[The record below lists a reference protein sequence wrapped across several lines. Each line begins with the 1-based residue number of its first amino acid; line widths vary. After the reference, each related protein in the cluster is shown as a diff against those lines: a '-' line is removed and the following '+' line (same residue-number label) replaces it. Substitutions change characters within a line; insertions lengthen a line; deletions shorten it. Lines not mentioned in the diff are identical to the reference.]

1 MPRVK
6 SIISSG
12 QHALQAQAIVGLVQ
26 SSTLAGS
33 SSSDARAI
41 TASNVLFTGGSGGA
55 ILPSGNDPGDT
66 FRIVNASGNT
76 CTLYPPSGATING
89 ASSFSMATAKSVH
102 VVFFTPTD
110 CRTIPV
116 VAS

>member
-6 SIISSG
+6 SLLASG
-12 QHALQAQAIVGLVQ
+12 QPALAAQAIVGLVQ
-26 SSTLAGS
+26 STTLAGS

-55 ILPSGNDPGDT
+55 ILPAGNDPGDT
-66 FRIVNASGNT
+66 FRVVNASGNT

-89 ASSFSMATAKSVH
+89 TTSFSMATARSVH
-102 VVFFTPTD
+102 VVFMSATD
-110 CRTIPV
+110 CRTIPT